1 MTILVA
7 MDSFKGS
14 LSSSLGNQAVQEG
27 IHLINPS
34 EHVRTVTVADG
45 GEGTIEA
52 LRHPFQLKLDEYPVH
67 NALGTVKMA
76 TYGYNPFTQIAVI
89 EVAQI
94 CGLPEIPE
102 NLQDPIHATTYGVG
116 ELILAAIERGATH
129 LYIGLGGSATT
140 DGGFG
145 MLRALGVRF
154 FDKNEEELLD
164 AGLLHQIHR
173 IDETAMHASLE
184 GCTFTIICDVENPF
198 FGESGAA
205 YVYGPQKGADDEMV
219 QLLDD
224 GLRRIATVVLSSKR
238 IDLQRIQG
246 SGAAGGLGGA
256 FAAFLNGKF
265 VSGAGLVLEAND
277 VHEKDDSLT
286 LMFSGEGRIDTQTLS
301 GKLPMA
307 IAKLGNEQGVP
318 VILLGGSLDI
328 PAVELVG
335 TGVVSAQSITSGPM
349 RLADMMVPD
358 IAFHALK
365 EKAAHCYLF
374 WKSLQKG

>member
-1 MTILVA
+1 M
-7 MDSFKGS
+7 
-14 LSSSLGNQAVQEG
+14 
-27 IHLINPS
+27 
-34 EHVRTVTVADG
+34 TVADG

-67 NALGTVKMA
+67 NALGTVKKT
-76 TYGYNPFTQIAVI
+76 TYGYNPFTRITVI
-89 EVAQI
+89 EVAQV

-102 NLQDPIHATTYGVG
+102 KLRDPIHATTYGVG
-116 ELILAAIERGATH
+116 QLILAAIEKGATH

-140 DGGFG
+140 DGGFS
-145 MLRALGVRF
+145 MLRALGIRF
-154 FDKNEEELLD
+154 FDENEEELLD
-164 AGLLHQIHR
+164 AGLLHYIHR
-173 IDETAMHASLE
+173 IDEAAMHDSLE

-205 YVYGPQKGADDEMV
+205 HVYGPQKGADDEMI

-224 GLRRIATVVLSSKR
+224 GLRRMAMVILAYKHL
-238 IDLQRIQG
+238 DLQCMPG

-265 VSGAGLVLEAND
+265 ESGADLLLKAND
-277 VHEKDDSLT
+277 VHEKDRLFS
-286 LMFSGEGRIDTQTLS
+286 LMFSGEGRIDAQTLS

-307 IAKLGNEQGVP
+307 IARTGSAQNIP

-328 PAVELVG
+328 PADELMG
-335 TGVVSAQSITSGPM
+335 TGIVSAHSIAPGPM
-349 RLADMMVPD
+349 RLEDMIVPD